1 MLLKNKSVPT
11 SFPQTTSWTHCQN
24 LHACLT
30 RLIMRLL
37 PSVWCKPLPWHPEDR
52 LGLHTVNSWYKAFS
66 LCSTEGNTG
75 AQHVIDSL
83 PCLPSSTTKNL
94 VYTASRRLTPS
105 TWGLQPFHIML
116 GWSLIFLR
124 FAYAHRRKAL
134 ICLLLA
140 ERHPSPKQVIIYCEA
155 FPGSAVSSLGRV
167 LAPVTRLHRNDMI
180 SKAFQAYIIPII
192 QR

>member
-1 MLLKNKSVPT
+1 MCGVASAMTPRGQTWT
-11 SFPQTTSWTHCQN
+11 SHCEQLVQSIFIMFYRREYGTT
-24 LHACLT
+24 ACH
-30 RLIMRLL
+30 RFSAV
-37 PSVWCKPLPWHPEDR
+37 PSVLYHKE
-52 LGLHTVNSWYKAFS
+52 
-66 LCSTEGNTG
+66 
-75 AQHVIDSL
+75 
-83 PCLPSSTTKNL
+83 PCLHSQSPPHPFHL
-94 VYTASRRLTPS
+94 GFAA
-105 TWGLQPFHIML
+105 FHIML

-124 FAYAHRRKAL
+124 FAYAHRRNAL